1 MMTKDIRFQIECLS
15 ADLVLLLMEEYGWD
29 MKRSFD
35 ELYTSQTY
43 ERLNDPDCCLYSQG
57 AVYIFQFLK
66 NEIETGKVA

>member
-1 MMTKDIRFQIECLS
+1 MTKDIRFQIECLS

-43 ERLNDPDCCLYSQG
+43 ERLNDPDCGLYSQG